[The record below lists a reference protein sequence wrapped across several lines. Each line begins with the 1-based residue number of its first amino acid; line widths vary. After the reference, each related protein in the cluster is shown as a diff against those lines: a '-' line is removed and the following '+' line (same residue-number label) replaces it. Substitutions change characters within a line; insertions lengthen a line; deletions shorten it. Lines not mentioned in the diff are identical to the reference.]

1 MLRRLCGVE
10 DVEKFIFV
18 DGDVMN
24 KKRIIMVINAVI
36 IGVVL
41 IVASF
46 FVDDMLPFFIGAS
59 VLNILNI
66 IVFHPG
72 ENKNTKD

>member
-1 MLRRLCGVE
+1 
-10 DVEKFIFV
+10 V

-24 KKRIIMVINAVI
+24 KKRIIMIINAVI
-36 IGVVL
+36 IGVAL

-46 FVDDMLPFFIGAS
+46 FVDDMLLFFIGAS

-66 IVFHPG
+66 VIFHPG
-72 ENKNTKD
+72 ENKNTEE